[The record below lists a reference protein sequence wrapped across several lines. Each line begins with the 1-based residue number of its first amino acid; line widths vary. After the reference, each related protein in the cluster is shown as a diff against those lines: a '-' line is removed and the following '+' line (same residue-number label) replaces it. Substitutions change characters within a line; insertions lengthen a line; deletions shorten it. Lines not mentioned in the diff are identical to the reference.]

1 MKYTWAHTVSL
12 FHGQHYISSLLQGY
26 AIITIDMNDRWNGI
40 VAFYSNSTVVYANE
54 DEGKPAVLTVQRRN
68 AYFGDVTVR
77 AIMFCF

>member
-1 MKYTWAHTVSL
+1 
-12 FHGQHYISSLLQGY
+12 
-26 AIITIDMNDRWNGI
+26 MNDRWNGI